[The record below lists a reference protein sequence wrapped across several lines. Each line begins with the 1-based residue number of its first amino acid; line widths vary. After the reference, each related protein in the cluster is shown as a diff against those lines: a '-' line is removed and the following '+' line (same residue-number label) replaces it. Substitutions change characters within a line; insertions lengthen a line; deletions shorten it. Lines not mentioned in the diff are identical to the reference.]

1 MTTAPADDVRAIEQ
15 LQRTFARLNDER
27 RWHEA
32 AGLFTEDGCLVRPS
46 DPQRPIV
53 GRAAILQSFLA
64 RPAGPARRHLV
75 ADPQVELIDRDH
87 ARACCHSIV
96 LEAQGE
102 HAGSVSLGGFEDRL
116 VRTSEGWRF
125 RSRTGFTTFGP
136 VRYATH
142 AADPLPGRG
151 SACSAPQPQS

>member
-1 MTTAPADDVRAIEQ
+1 MTQASMWASALR
-15 LQRTFARLNDER
+15 F
-27 RWHEA
+27 
-32 AGLFTEDGCLVRPS
+32 
-46 DPQRPIV
+46 DPPRSLS
-53 GRAAILQSFLA
+53 A
-64 RPAGPARRHLV
+64 
-75 ADPQVELIDRDH
+75 QVELIDRDH